1 MNSNGAAR
9 TNEVLFSN
17 EERKGSIMA
26 TPRRRGGLG
35 VCLVVASVFLRTER
49 EIAKKK
55 GKARDGAA
63 CAHFPR

>member
-1 MNSNGAAR
+1 
-9 TNEVLFSN
+9 
-17 EERKGSIMA
+17 MA